1 MSRDS
6 IGFTFMVSAALCVA
20 CSILV
25 SGAAVG
31 LRSKQELNKENE
43 RKKNILSAAGLIQ
56 PGGGADVRKIYD
68 ERVKGII
75 VDLNTGEV
83 VTDDKALF
91 PDPQE
96 YDQKAAADNPKMS
109 MRLDSAQDLAGIK
122 RRENYS
128 WVYLINDEN
137 GKLSQYVLPI
147 RGKGLWSTLWGFLAL
162 ETDLTTVAG
171 LTFYEHGETPGL
183 GGEVDNPKWKS
194 QWIGKEAYANDFQ
207 PDLEVIKGTVNPQSP
222 NAIHEVDG
230 LSGATITSR
239 GVTHLLDFW
248 LGDLGFKPYL
258 ERVREKEEK

>member
-6 IGFTFMVSAALCVA
+6 IGFTFLVSAALCVV

-31 LRSKQELNKENE
+31 LRGRQDLNKENE
-43 RKKNILSAAGLIQ
+43 RKKNILSAAGLIK
-56 PGGGADVRKIYD
+56 PGDGANLSELYD
-68 ERVKGII
+68 SRVTGII

-91 PDPQE
+91 PDPQQ
-96 YDQKAAADNPKMS
+96 YDQKTAADNPKMS
-109 MRLDSAQDLAGIK
+109 MEIPSAEDTAGIK

-128 WVYLINDEN
+128 WVYLISDEN

-162 ETDLTTVAG
+162 DTNLNTIAG

-183 GGEVDNPKWKS
+183 GGEVDNPKWKAL
-194 QWIGKEAYANDFQ
+194 WKGKEVYGKDFK
-207 PDLEVIKGTVNPQSP
+207 LEIEVIKGNVNSETKDPV
-222 NAIHEVDG
+222 HKVDG

-248 LGDLGFKPYL
+248 LGNLGFKPYL
-258 ERVREKEEK
+258 ERLREKGEK